1 MEVKIG
7 VVYTPRELILE
18 LDGDASSV
26 ASTIEGA
33 VSKGDALLWL
43 TDTKGRRVGVPV
55 DKIAYVEVGSDAGDR
70 QVGFGVR

>member
-18 LDGDASSV
+18 VDDDATTVS
-26 ASTIEGA
+26 STIESALG
-33 VSKGDALLWL
+33 KGDAMLWL

-55 DKIAYVEVGSDAGDR
+55 DKIAYVEVGADAGDR

>member
-7 VVYTPRELILE
+7 VVYTPRELTLE
-18 LDGDASSV
+18 VDDNADGV

-33 VSKGDALLWL
+33 LAKGDSLLWL
-43 TDTKGRRVGVPV
+43 TDNKGRRVGIPV